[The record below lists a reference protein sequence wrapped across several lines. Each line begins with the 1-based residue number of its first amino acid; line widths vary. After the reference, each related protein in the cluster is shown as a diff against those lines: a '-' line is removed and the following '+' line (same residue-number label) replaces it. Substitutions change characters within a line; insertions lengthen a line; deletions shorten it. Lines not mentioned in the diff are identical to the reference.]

1 MQDYGWQ
8 WHRVVP
14 CLLWALR
21 EVPNRTTAVS
31 PHFLLFGQ
39 VPRGPLSILKETW
52 TGMREHDTVRNF
64 PSAAVSAVDFGGRP
78 GRAADAAH
86 LLLLAGSQRGCS
98 VGRAGALKVCLR
110 SVEIFDW
117 KD

>member
-31 PHFLLFGQ
+31 PHFLLFGR

-52 TGMREHDTVRNF
+52 TGMCEHDT
-64 PSAAVSAVDFGGRP
+64 
-78 GRAADAAH
+78 DAG
-86 LLLLAGSQRGCS
+86 LLAN
-98 VGRAGALKVCLR
+98 LFLN
-110 SVEIFDW
+110 IFATLS
-117 KD
+117 KT